1 MTVPPEGSQSTIA
14 EPSWFDSVVPRRPGV
29 DLVQRIRRFH
39 QVGHRGVLVTL
50 LVATAMTPVLHDVVP
65 LHWLLTWL
73 AAVWGI
79 GALRLLV
86 FAVVRRWV
94 HEPAALRCWARV
106 SVIGSGLQG
115 VAWVPLLLFIGAG
128 DGSLPLALLIGVV
141 LGLFVTG
148 IVSLVGLYPPVYW
161 AYVIPVVAAVGVWLL
176 WHPDGQPAMVA
187 ALGLAVTF
195 MLMGAVESSRHLRR
209 SVSRRRE
216 TQHLAEGLGVE
227 KRRFQYTLAS
237 IGDAVI
243 TTDAEGA
250 IDYMNAAAEA
260 LTGWSFVGASGRRL
274 QEVVALTEESPGN
287 SLDVLVETCLARGT
301 PVHRS
306 DDAYLHA
313 GRRGD
318 ERVVQVGVS
327 PIQEEPG
334 ETRGL
339 VAVIRDVTE
348 LRGMARQVRY
358 QNRFDSLTGL
368 PNRGEFETQLDAE
381 LSRRS
386 SGLPVVCWFD
396 LDRFKLVND
405 SCGHTAGDELLRQVA
420 EQIVAYLRQGDL
432 LARVGS
438 DEFALLLRDTSLD
451 EATELAGAIRD
462 HIAGFRFAWGG
473 RVFNP
478 GASVGVVP
486 AARGETAGTL
496 LAAADAA
503 CYVAKEQG
511 PNQLHVAYPDDIAL
525 ATRNSQVEWATR
537 VQAALDENRFRL
549 RFQRLQALQP
559 ELPEKVELLVS
570 MVDEQ
575 GGIVSPGQFLPAAE
589 LFGMMPALDRRVV
602 ALALDVINNPPPA
615 LGDVDQFAIN
625 LSGQSLNDPAFLGFV
640 LETLRETGVDAS
652 RICFEITETAVISNL
667 ARAQEFIAALAEH
680 GCRFSLDDFGS
691 GLSSFGYLR
700 ALNVDYLKVDGQFVR
715 DLASDSVDQSMVR
728 CINQV
733 GHTIGM
739 LTVAEFVESGQALE
753 QVRALGVDYAQ
764 GYAVHRPEFL

>member
-1 MTVPPEGSQSTIA
+1 MTVFQDGTQERTAESPWLDLTAPPQPDA
-14 EPSWFDSVVPRRPGV
+14 ER
-29 DLVQRIRRFH
+29 LQRIRRFH
-39 QVGHRGVLVTL
+39 QVGHRGVVVTL
-50 LVATAMTPVLHDVVP
+50 IVATAMAAALYGDMPTHWVLA
-65 LHWLLTWL
+65 WLV
-73 AAVWGI
+73 AVWAVGVF
-79 GALRLLV
+79 RLLV
-86 FAVVRRWV
+86 FAVVRSRV
-94 HEPAALRCWARV
+94 EGARALRGWARV
-106 SVIGSGLQG
+106 SVAASALQG
-115 VAWVPLLLFIGAG
+115 VAWAPPVLFLVAG
-128 DGSLPLALLIGVV
+128 DGSMPLALLVGFV

-148 IVSLVGLYPPVYW
+148 IVSIVGLYPPVYW
-161 AYVIPVVAAVGVWLL
+161 AYVVPVVAAICGGLV
-176 WHPDGQPAMVA
+176 WHPDGGPAMIA
-187 ALGLAVTF
+187 ALGLAATF
-195 MLMGAVESSRHLRR
+195 MLLGAVESSRHLRR

-216 TQHLAEGLGVE
+216 TEHLAEGLGVE

-237 IGDAVI
+237 IGDAVV
-243 TTDAEGA
+243 TTDGA
-250 IDYMNAAAEA
+250 GVIDYMNAAAES
-260 LTGWSFVGASGRRL
+260 LTGWSFARASGRRL
-274 QEVVALTEESPGN
+274 EEVVALSDDSPGH
-287 SLDVLVETCLARGT
+287 SLAALVETCLARGT

-306 DDAYLHA
+306 DDAYLQA
-313 GRRGD
+313 GQSGE

-334 ETRGL
+334 QTRGL

-358 QNRFDSLTGL
+358 QNRFDTLTGL
-368 PNRGEFETQLDAE
+368 PNRSEFEARLDAE
-381 LSRRS
+381 LGTRDG
-386 SGLPVVCWFD
+386 GLPVVCWFD

-420 EQIVAYLRQGDL
+420 EQMVAYLRQDDI

-438 DEFALLLRDTSLD
+438 DEFALLLRDTSL
-451 EATELAGAIRD
+451 ENAIALAGAVRD
-462 HIAGFRFAWGG
+462 HIAAFRFAWGG

-511 PNQLHVAYPDDIAL
+511 PNQLHVAYPNDVAL
-525 ATRNSQVEWATR
+525 AARNSQVEWATR
-537 VQAALDENRFRL
+537 VQAALDQNRFRL

-570 MVDEQ
+570 MVEE
-575 GGIVSPGQFLPAAE
+575 GGSIVGPGQFLPAAE

-602 ALALDVINNPPPA
+602 ELAMAVINDPPNA
-615 LGDVDQFAIN
+615 LRDVDQFAIN
-625 LSGQSLNDPAFLGFV
+625 LSGQTLNDPAFLGFV
-640 LETLRETGVDAS
+640 LETLRETGVDPS
-652 RICFEITETAVISNL
+652 RVCFEITETAVISNL
-667 ARAQEFIAALAEH
+667 ARAQEFIASLAEH

-700 ALNVDYLKVDGQFVR
+700 ALKVDYLKVDGQFVR
-715 DLASDSVDQSMVR
+715 DLVSDSVDQSMVR

-739 LTVAEFVESGQALE
+739 LTVAEFVECEKTLE
-753 QVRALGVDYAQ
+753 LVRALGVDYAQ

>member
-1 MTVPPEGSQSTIA
+1 MTASPEATQGTTA
-14 EPSWFDSVVPRRPGV
+14 ESPWYSPTATREPGAE
-29 DLVQRIRRFH
+29 LLQRIRRFH

-50 LVATAMTPVLHDVVP
+50 VVATAMAPAFYGAVP
-65 LHWLLTWL
+65 HHWLLAWL
-73 AAVWGI
+73 GAVWVI

-86 FAVVRRWV
+86 FAVVRRRV
-94 HEPAALRCWARV
+94 HGAGALRFWARV
-106 SVIGSGLQG
+106 SVVGSGLQG
-115 VAWVPLLLFIGAG
+115 LAWAPLLLFIGAG
-128 DGSLPLALLIGVV
+128 DGSLPLALLAGLV

-161 AYVIPVVAAVGVWLL
+161 AYVVPIVVAVSAWLI
-176 WHPDGQPAMVA
+176 WHPDGHPAMIA
-187 ALGLAVTF
+187 ALGLAATF
-195 MLMGAVESSRHLRR
+195 MLLSAVESSRHLRR
-209 SVSRRRE
+209 SVSRRHE
-216 TQHLAEGLGVE
+216 TQHLAEGLGAE

-243 TTDAEGA
+243 TTDGGGA
-250 IDYMNAAAEA
+250 IDYMNAAAES
-260 LTGWSFVGASGRRL
+260 LTGWSSCEAAGRRL
-274 QEVVALTEESPGN
+274 QDVVALTDESPGH

-306 DDAYLHA
+306 GDAYLHA

-348 LRGMARQVRY
+348 LRGMARQVRH
-358 QNRFDSLTGL
+358 QKRFDSLTGL
-368 PNRGEFETQLDAE
+368 PNRGEFETHLDAE
-381 LSRRS
+381 LNRRS
-386 SGLPVVCWFD
+386 SGVPVVCWFD

-405 SCGHTAGDELLRQVA
+405 SCGHSAGDELLRQVA
-420 EQIVAYLRQGDL
+420 EQMVAFLRQGDL

-438 DEFALLLRDTSLD
+438 DEFAVLLRDTSLD
-451 EATELAGAIRD
+451 EATALAGAIRD

-473 RVFNP
+473 RIFNP
-478 GASVGVVP
+478 GASAGVVP
-486 AARGETAGTL
+486 AARGEPAGTL

-511 PNQLHVAYPDDIAL
+511 PNQLHIAYPDDVAL

-537 VQAALDENRFRL
+537 VQAALDDSRFCL
-549 RFQRLQALQP
+549 RFQRLLALQP
-559 ELPEKVELLVS
+559 DLPEKVELLVS
-570 MVDEQ
+570 MVDEE

-602 ALALDVINNPPPA
+602 ALAVDVINDPPPA
-615 LGDVDQFAIN
+615 LRNVDQFAIN
-625 LSGQSLNDPAFLGFV
+625 LSGQSLNDPTFLGFV

-652 RICFEITETAVISNL
+652 RVCFEITETAVISNL

-700 ALNVDYLKVDGQFVR
+700 ALKADYLKVDGQFVR

-739 LTVAEFVESGQALE
+739 LTVAEFVESEQVLE

>member
-1 MTVPPEGSQSTIA
+1 M
-14 EPSWFDSVVPRRPGV
+14 